1 MQYPTGEDPE
11 DSNKV
16 VPNAELA
23 TKVMIRVQ
31 KDEPI
36 VLDKDALG
44 LSTRLAKTKST
55 ATSAPTASP
64 SPSAKAKG
72 KAKGSKAIAGLR
84 GQTAAQQTCSIAAS

>member
-44 LSTRLAKTKST
+44 LSTRLAKTRGKGT
-55 ATSAPTASP
+55 TTSP
-64 SPSAKAKG
+64 SSSAKAK
-72 KAKGSKAIAGLR
+72 KHSKALAGLR